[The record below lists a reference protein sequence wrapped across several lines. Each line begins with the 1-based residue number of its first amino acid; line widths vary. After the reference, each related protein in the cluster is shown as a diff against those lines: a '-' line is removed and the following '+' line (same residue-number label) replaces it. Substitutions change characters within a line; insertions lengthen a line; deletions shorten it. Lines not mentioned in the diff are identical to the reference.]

1 MDSACDTEDSDEDAS
16 EESMVEDSDSSERE
30 EESVCDD
37 SEAAEL
43 VTEVAIVA
51 SASILDDIWS
61 LLTLPAGKRT
71 VGSSN
76 GGVSF
81 GIGPVGAA
89 KPLGRGA
96 SSRRK

>member
-1 MDSACDTEDSDEDAS
+1 VDSACDTEDSDEDAS

-51 SASILDDIWS
+51 RASIDDIWS